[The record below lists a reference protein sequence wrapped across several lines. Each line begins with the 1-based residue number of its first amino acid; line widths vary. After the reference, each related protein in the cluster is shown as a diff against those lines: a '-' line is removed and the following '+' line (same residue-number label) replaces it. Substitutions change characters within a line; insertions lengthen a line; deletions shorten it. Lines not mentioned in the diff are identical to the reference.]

1 MIRELI
7 DWFMRKY
14 PRMSTK
20 KEKEKVLRDKER
32 YERYANTKEDK
43 ECNDKSNQ

>member
-14 PRMSTK
+14 PRLSTK
-20 KEKEKVLRDKER
+20 KEKKRVVKARER

-43 ECNDKSNQ
+43 EPNGDV